1 MTAPHSNA
9 QRQADVAKAL
19 ARLGSASADV
29 IADASG
35 YRRADVVTELHV
47 LRSSGRARFEIVG
60 GKAVWSACADG
71 SAVRPCGRPR
81 TMGVEGGRT

>member
-1 MTAPHSNA
+1 VS
-9 QRQADVAKAL
+9 RVDDVAQAL
-19 ARLGSASADV
+19 ARGPSTLDV
-29 IADASG
+29 LADASG

-71 SAVRPCGRPR
+71 SAVRPRGRPR
-81 TMGVEGGRT
+81 TVRGTS

>member
-1 MTAPHSNA
+1 MS
-9 QRQADVAKAL
+9 RVDDVAQAL
-19 ARLGSASADV
+19 ARGPSTLDV
-29 IADASG
+29 LADASG

-71 SAVRPCGRPR
+71 SAVRPRGRPR
-81 TMGVEGGRT
+81 TVRGTS